1 MQNRY
6 DNGWIGQLAVL
17 EKGFVKSRS
26 LLGHFHRLRFAS
38 GSQKAHKRR
47 DALSTPSFACGTNDG
62 ILQTYNQSYNSIN
75 EIEMSNTQYAVCHL
89 QRGSG
94 NDSGMSCHIE
104 RKDAKGKVYVPT
116 NADANRTSQNRE
128 LLTFPNGVANRTE
141 AIQYRID
148 TAGLH
153 RKVAKNQTK
162 AIRIILTGTHE
173 QMMKIAQEGKLGN
186 WIDANLKWLRET
198 FGSENLVSCVLHM
211 DEKTPHLHA
220 TVVPIV
226 TTERLRKKREGE
238 KKYETK
244 SGPRHSAD
252 DVMRRSKLHEYQNSY
267 AAAMKPFGLQR
278 GIVGSTA
285 KHQANS
291 EYYKQ
296 QVSRYEEDIARL
308 QADIEKA
315 RKGKNTILS
324 WFGKG
329 DLAKAKKELG
339 EKDELI
345 AKLKGQIQ
353 ILTAEKEHLQEQH
366 KSDIEQLRN
375 GYQKEIDKAIRRA
388 ETAERQSKEK
398 DAVIDKQKQHIDQ
411 LDRKANPHRYQLS
424 SGAELVH
431 YIIPNMRNPSIHIWT
446 KVGNE
451 EYDTRTYIEYFSDI
465 WERFSK
471 DEATVYELI
480 NEVFEPQEQGNE
492 AQANLLGAAFELVA
506 GGQAQV
512 HVGTGSGGSSSEL
525 PWNNKDK
532 YSNKQTTT
540 RR

>member
-1 MQNRY
+1 
-6 DNGWIGQLAVL
+6 
-17 EKGFVKSRS
+17 
-26 LLGHFHRLRFAS
+26 
-38 GSQKAHKRR
+38 
-47 DALSTPSFACGTNDG
+47 
-62 ILQTYNQSYNSIN
+62 
-75 EIEMSNTQYAVCHL
+75 MSNTQYAVCHL

-104 RKDAKGKVYVPT
+104 RKDAKGKVYVPA
-116 NADANRTSQNRE
+116 NADANRISQNRE
-128 LLTFPNGVANRTE
+128 LLTFPAGIANRTE
-141 AIQYRID
+141 AIQHRID

-173 QMMKIAQEGKLGN
+173 QMMKIAKEGKLDN
-186 WIDANLKWLRET
+186 WINANLKWLRAT

-226 TTERLRKKREGE
+226 TGERVRRKREGE

-244 SGPRHSAD
+244 PGPRLSAD
-252 DVMRRSKLHEYQNSY
+252 DVMRRAKLHEYQNSY
-267 AAAMKPFGLQR
+267 AVAMQPFGLER

-285 KHQANS
+285 KHQVNS

-296 QVSRYEEDIARL
+296 QMNKYEEDIARL
-308 QADIEKA
+308 QADIEQAKE
-315 RKGKNTILS
+315 GKSTVLS

-329 DLAKAKKELG
+329 DLAKAKKELAS
-339 EKDELI
+339 KDEQI
-345 AKLKGQIQ
+345 AKLKSQIKM
-353 ILTAEKEHLQEQH
+353 LMAEKAQLQEKH
-366 KSDIEQLRN
+366 KSEIEQLRN
-375 GYQKEIDKAIRRA
+375 GYQKEIDKAIHRA
-388 ETAERQSKEK
+388 ESAEQQSKEK
-398 DAVIDKQKQHIDQ
+398 DSVIDKQNQRIDL

-431 YIIPNMRNPSIHIWT
+431 YNIPNMRNPSIHIWT

-480 NEVFEPQEQGNE
+480 NEVFEPQEQVNE

-512 HVGTGSGGSSSEL
+512 HVGTGFGGSSSEL
-525 PWNNKDK
+525 PWNDKDK

>member
-1 MQNRY
+1 
-6 DNGWIGQLAVL
+6 
-17 EKGFVKSRS
+17 
-26 LLGHFHRLRFAS
+26 
-38 GSQKAHKRR
+38 
-47 DALSTPSFACGTNDG
+47 
-62 ILQTYNQSYNSIN
+62 
-75 EIEMSNTQYAVCHL
+75 MSNTQYAVCHL

-104 RKDAKGKVYVPT
+104 RKDANGKKYIPV
-116 NADANRTSQNRE
+116 NADANRTQLNRE
-128 LLTFPNGVANRTE
+128 LIAFPAGVKNRTD
-141 AIQYRID
+141 AIQFRID
-148 TAGLH
+148 HAGLH
-153 RKVAKNQTK
+153 RKVGKNQTK

-173 QMMKIAQEGKLGN
+173 QMMRIQDSGRLDK

-244 SGPRHSAD
+244 SGPRLSAD

-285 KHQANS
+285 RHQANS

-315 RKGKNTILS
+315 QEGKNTILS
-324 WFGKG
+324 WFGKS

-345 AKLKGQIQ
+345 AKLKDQIQ

-375 GYQKEIDKAIRRA
+375 GYQKEIDKAIHRA
-388 ETAERQSKEK
+388 ETAEWQSKEK

-411 LDRKANPHRYQLS
+411 LDCKANPHRYQLS

-480 NEVFEPQEQGNE
+480 NEVFEPQEQVNE

-525 PWNNKDK
+525 PWNDKDK

>member
-1 MQNRY
+1 
-6 DNGWIGQLAVL
+6 
-17 EKGFVKSRS
+17 
-26 LLGHFHRLRFAS
+26 
-38 GSQKAHKRR
+38 
-47 DALSTPSFACGTNDG
+47 
-62 ILQTYNQSYNSIN
+62 
-75 EIEMSNTQYAVCHL
+75 MSNTQYAVCHL

-104 RKDAKGKVYVPT
+104 RKDANGKKYIPV
-116 NADANRTSQNRE
+116 NADANRTQLNRE
-128 LLTFPNGVANRTE
+128 LIAFPAGVKNRTD
-141 AIQYRID
+141 AIQFRIIH
-148 TAGLH
+148 AGLH
-153 RKVAKNQTK
+153 RKVGKNQCK
-162 AIRIILTGTHE
+162 AIRIILTGTHD
-173 QMMKIAQEGKLGN
+173 QMMRIQDSGRLDK

-244 SGPRHSAD
+244 SGPRLSAD

-285 KHQANS
+285 RHQANS

-315 RKGKNTILS
+315 QEGKSTILS

-329 DLAKAKKELG
+329 DLAKAKKELA

-345 AKLKGQIQ
+345 AKLKDRIRT
-353 ILTAEKEHLQEQH
+353 LKAEKAQLQERH
-366 KSDIEQLRN
+366 KSEMERLRN
-375 GYQKEIDKAIRRA
+375 GYQKEIDKVISRA
-388 ETAERQSKEK
+388 EVAERQSKEK
-398 DAVIDKQKQHIDQ
+398 DSVINRQNQRIDQ

-431 YIIPNMRNPSIHIWT
+431 YNIPNMRNPSIHIWT
-446 KVGNE
+446 RVGNE

-480 NEVFEPQEQGNE
+480 NEVFEPQEQVNE

-525 PWNNKDK
+525 PWNDKDK

>member
-26 LLGHFHRLRFAS
+26 LLGHFPCNHSTS
-38 GSQKAHKRR
+38 GSQKVHKRR

-244 SGPRHSAD
+244 SGPRLSAD

-480 NEVFEPQEQGNE
+480 NEVFEPQEQVNE